1 MLTYRDIDRKHVNA
15 GVAWI
20 KDMVKGAA
28 LCTQTKGVAID
39 YFGMHDTLPN
49 TPLAE
54 RMQQHYKAVG
64 LPRYTEEEKKFAT
77 DLQASA
83 GLEAGGLAGEI
94 MPIPNEITRGGFSD
108 VGDVSYNTPTMGLVA
123 PTIPKGVALHSWPAT
138 ASHGTGIGFKG
149 AVTAS
154 QVLALT
160 GIDIL
165 CDADFRKAARADFDK
180 RTKGFTYRSPIPDT
194 VKEPS
199 GLPDEMRKFGSRA
212 QLKQTILNSSGDHGH
227 GHSHDHDH
235 VHEH

>member
-1 MLTYRDIDRKHVNA
+1 
-15 GVAWI
+15 
-20 KDMVKGAA
+20 
-28 LCTQTKGVAID
+28 
-39 YFGMHDTLPN
+39 
-49 TPLAE
+49 
-54 RMQQHYKAVG
+54 
-64 LPRYTEEEKKFAT
+64 
-77 DLQASA
+77 
-83 GLEAGGLAGEI
+83 

-138 ASHGTGIGFKG
+138 ASHGMGIGFKG

-165 CDADFRKAARADFDK
+165 SDADFRKAAWADFNK
-180 RTKGFTYRSPIPDT
+180 RTKGFTYTSPIPDT
-194 VKEPS
+194 IKEPS
-199 GLPDEMRKFGSRA
+199 GLPDEMRAFGSRA

-235 VHEH
+235 VHEN